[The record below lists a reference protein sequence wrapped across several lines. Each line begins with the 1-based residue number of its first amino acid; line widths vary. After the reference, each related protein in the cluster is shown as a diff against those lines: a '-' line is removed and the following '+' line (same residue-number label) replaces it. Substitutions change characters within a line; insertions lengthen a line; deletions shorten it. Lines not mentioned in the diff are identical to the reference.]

1 MVAYA
6 EAPRPNAAASAG
18 NGGFMRAIRVLVVV
32 LLVIVFG
39 GLVLRLTGF
48 GFGFGTGPRIQ
59 NGSAL
64 VLDLEGEYVEAP
76 EAPLLARLLGQHR
89 VPLVAAL
96 TELRKAARDARI
108 GTVILRIRSLDIG
121 WGKAQDLR
129 DAILALHDKGKRT
142 FAYVECE
149 SFGANREYYVASA
162 ADQVWLSPGTR
173 TPFIGLAADY
183 IFLGGLWEKLGVSIE
198 VEKVGKYKSATETFT
213 ATQMSEANA
222 EMVNSIMDSIET
234 QLVAAVADRRN
245 LNPTDVRAIIDQA
258 PMTPQDMLEAKLIDG
273 IGYLDVV
280 LEKAGKPPV
289 VEDRDYAAV
298 DPRSIGFSPVATFA
312 LVYGTGSV
320 VSGDAKASR
329 TGDPVLAST
338 TVSRALHD
346 AAEDPNIKA
355 IVFRIDS
362 PGGSALASDVV
373 YHAVLEAKKKKPL
386 VVSFSDVAASGGYY
400 VAAAADTIVS
410 QPGTL
415 TGSIGVF
422 VLRPVIGGLL
432 DKLGIG
438 HAAVTRGTHADLLLS
453 TQPLTPGTRERLES
467 EVRSVYDLFV
477 ERVSSG
483 RSLEPSYVN
492 EVGQGRVWTGAQAS
506 ERKLVNTLGGL
517 HVAVDRAKEQAG
529 LKKDADV
536 ALLPYPPPEPL
547 AEQIRKLAFGGT
559 LAQAAIYGPI
569 PNEVGRIAAWIADLP
584 SNSPLL
590 VPPIVIDVH

>member
-1 MVAYA
+1 
-6 EAPRPNAAASAG
+6 
-18 NGGFMRAIRVLVVV
+18 MRAIRVLVVV
-32 LLVIVFG
+32 LLVIVLG

-48 GFGFGTGPRIQ
+48 GFRFGSEPQIGS
-59 NGSAL
+59 GSAL
-64 VLDLEGEYVEAP
+64 VLDLEGEYVETP

-89 VPLVAAL
+89 APLVSLL
-96 TELRKAARDARI
+96 TELRKAGRDARI

-121 WGKAQDLR
+121 WGKAQDIR

-162 ADQVWLSPGTR
+162 ADEIWFSPGTR
-173 TPFIGLAADY
+173 VPFIGLAADY
-183 IFLGGLWEKLGVSIE
+183 IFLGGLWEKLGVSVE
-198 VEKVGKYKSATETFT
+198 VEKVGKYKSAAETI
-213 ATQMSEANA
+213 AAKGMSEPNA

-234 QLVAAVADRRN
+234 QLVTAVADRRK
-245 LNPTDVRAIIDQA
+245 LSPTDVRALIDRA
-258 PMTPQDMLEAKLIDG
+258 PMTPQDMLDTKLIDG
-273 IGYLDVV
+273 IGYLDAVV
-280 LEKAGKPPV
+280 EKAGKPPV
-289 VEDRDYAAV
+289 VEGRDYAAV
-298 DPRSIGFSPVATFA
+298 TPRSIGFSPVATFA

-320 VSGDAKASR
+320 VTGDAKASR
-329 TGDPVLAST
+329 SGDPVLAST
-338 TVSRALHD
+338 TVSRALRD
-346 AAEDPNIKA
+346 ASDDPNIRA

-362 PGGSALASDVV
+362 PGGSALASDLV

-386 VVSFSDVAASGGYY
+386 VVTFSDVAASGGYY

-438 HAAVTRGTHADLLLS
+438 HVAVTRGSHADLLLS
-453 TQPLTPGTRERLES
+453 TQPLSPGTRERLET
-467 EVRSVYDLFV
+467 EIRSVYDLFV
-477 ERVSSG
+477 DRVSSG
-483 RSLEPSYVN
+483 RSLEPAYVN
-492 EVGQGRVWTGAQAS
+492 EVGQGRVWTGAQAN

-529 LKKDADV
+529 LAKEADV
-536 ALLPYPPPEPL
+536 SLLPYPPPEPL
-547 AEQIRKLAFGGT
+547 TEQLRKLAFGGV
-559 LAQAAIYGPI
+559 LAEAALYGPL
-569 PNEVGRIAAWIADLP
+569 PDGVRHLAAWIADLP

-590 VPPIVIDVH
+590 VPPVVIDVH